1 MIVVMIPMMIFKM
14 MQVMWIIMLI
24 RKIMIIMMIKMI
36 TLKIL
41 TNISLLSAPMA
52 LGERVEPNDTRI
64 APW

>member
-14 MQVMWIIMLI
+14 MQVMWII
-24 RKIMIIMMIKMI
+24 RKIMIIRMIKMI

-64 APW
+64 AP